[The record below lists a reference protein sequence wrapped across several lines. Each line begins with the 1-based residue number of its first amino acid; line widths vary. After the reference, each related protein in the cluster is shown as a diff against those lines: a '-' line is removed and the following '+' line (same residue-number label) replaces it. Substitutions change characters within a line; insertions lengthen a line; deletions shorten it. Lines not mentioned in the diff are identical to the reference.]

1 MVEHMTSLQIVYFLK
16 AAECMSFSKAAEEL
30 YVSQPSVSRQIKQL
44 EEELGFQLFDR
55 SLKHQ
60 ISLTAAGMVFRDS
73 FMRFAQGYQ
82 QARAAAAEV
91 SRQST
96 LQLRVGISQHWDLT
110 EPLMRFQK
118 QVELRYPQAE
128 VYYEN
133 NSSLQLR
140 RRLEA
145 DQLDV
150 VFCIRTTVQS
160 FDQLEVLDIAQLE
173 TRAFVRKGLLRAGEE
188 PLQVQDF
195 NGRTLLMLPE
205 EEAPMSRQIVQLQ
218 FQARQVAVHP
228 VGLPNRESLF
238 QAVLMGRGFTVGDEW
253 LWEYKDPRVTYLKMQ
268 EPIPVCLVWD
278 KRNQNPLIRLFAE
291 TLLQELGGG
300 RRLD

>member
-1 MVEHMTSLQIVYFLK
+1 MTSLQIIYFLK

-55 SLKHQ
+55 SMKHQ

-73 FMRFAQGYQ
+73 FRRFAQGYQ

-91 SRQST
+91 SRQT
-96 LQLRVGISQHWDLT
+96 NLQLRVGISQHWDIT
-110 EPLMRFQK
+110 DTLMRFQR
-118 QVELRYPQAE
+118 QVELGYPQAE
-128 VYYEN
+128 VYFEN

-140 RRLEA
+140 RRMEA

-150 VFCIRTTVQS
+150 AFCIRTTVQS
-160 FDQLEVLDIAQLE
+160 FDRLEVLDIAQLE
-173 TRAFVRKGLLRAGEE
+173 TRAFVRKGLLRSPEE
-188 PLQVQDF
+188 PLQMSDF
-195 NGRTLLMLPE
+195 NGQTLLLLPE
-205 EEAPMSRQIVQLQ
+205 EEAPMSQQIVQLQ
-218 FQARQVAVHP
+218 FQARQVTVYPVH
-228 VGLPNRESLF
+228 LPNRESVF

-253 LWEYKDPRVTYLKMQ
+253 LWEYRDPRLTYFKMQ
-268 EPIPVCLVWD
+268 ERIPTCVVWD

-291 TLLQELGGG
+291 TVLYDLGGG

>member
-1 MVEHMTSLQIVYFLK
+1 MTSLQIIYFLK

-73 FMRFAQGYQ
+73 FRRFAQGYQ

-91 SRQST
+91 SRQTT
-96 LQLRVGISQHWDLT
+96 LQLRVGISQNWDIT
-110 EPLMRFQK
+110 DSLMRFQK

-128 VYYEN
+128 VYYES

-140 RRLEA
+140 RRMEA

-150 VFCIRTTVQS
+150 AVCIRTTVQS

-173 TRAFVRKGLLRAGEE
+173 TRAFVRKGLLRKAEE
-188 PLQVQDF
+188 PLQMSDF
-195 NGRTLLMLPE
+195 NGQTLLMLPE
-205 EEAPMSRQIVQLQ
+205 EEAPMSQQIVQLQ
-218 FQARQVAVHP
+218 FQAQQVTVHP
-228 VGLPNRESLF
+228 VRLPNRDSLF

-253 LWEYKDPRVTYLKMQ
+253 LWGYGDPRLTYLKMQ
-268 EPIPVCLVWD
+268 EPIPTCVVWD

-291 TLLQELGGG
+291 TMLQDLGGG

>member
-1 MVEHMTSLQIVYFLK
+1 MTSLQITYFLK
-16 AAECMSFSKAAEEL
+16 AAECMSFSRAAEEL

-82 QARAAAAEV
+82 QARAAAEM
-91 SRQST
+91 SRQAT
-96 LQLRVGISQHWDLT
+96 LRLRVGISQHWDLT
-110 EPLMRFQK
+110 DALTHFQE

-140 RRLEA
+140 RRLES

-150 VFCIRTTVQS
+150 VYCIRTTVQS
-160 FDQLEVLDIAQLE
+160 FDQLEVLDIARLE
-173 TRAFVRKGLLRAGEE
+173 TRAFVRKGLLRQPGEA
-188 PLQVQDF
+188 LQVSDF
-195 NGRTLLMLPE
+195 NGQTLLMLPE
-205 EEAPMSRQIVQLQ
+205 EEAPMSQQIVQLQ
-218 FQARQVAVHP
+218 FQANQVTVHP
-228 VGLPNRESLF
+228 VHLPNRESVF

-253 LWEYKDPRVTYLKMQ
+253 LWEYRDPRVTYFKMQ
-268 EPIPVCLVWD
+268 EPIPTCVVWD

-291 TLLQELGGG
+291 TMLWELGGG
-300 RRLD
+300 RKPD

>member
-1 MVEHMTSLQIVYFLK
+1 MTSLQITYFLK
-16 AAECMSFSKAAEEL
+16 VAECMSFSKAAEEL
-30 YVSQPSVSRQIKQL
+30 YVSQPSVSRQVRQL

-55 SLKHQ
+55 TLKHQ

-82 QARAAAAEV
+82 QARAAATEM
-91 SRQST
+91 SRQAT
-96 LQLRVGISQHWDLT
+96 LRLRVGITQNWDVT
-110 EPLMRFQK
+110 EALMRFQE

-150 VFCIRTTVQS
+150 VYCIRTTVQN
-160 FDQLEVLDIAQLE
+160 FDHLEVLDVAEME
-173 TRAFVRKGLLRAGEE
+173 TRAYVRKGLLTPAEQ
-188 PLQVQDF
+188 PLRMSDF
-195 NGRTLLMLPE
+195 HGQTLLMLPE
-205 EEAPMSRQIVQLQ
+205 EEAPMSQQIVQLQ
-218 FQARQVAVHP
+218 FQTHQVTVNP
-228 VGLPNRESLF
+228 VRLPNRESVF
-238 QAVLMGRGFTVGDEW
+238 QAVLMGRGFTVGDQQ
-253 LWEYKDPRVTYLKMQ
+253 LWDYRDPRITYFKMQ

-291 TLLQELGGG
+291 TMLQELGDG

>member
-1 MVEHMTSLQIVYFLK
+1 MTSLQIVYFLK

-30 YVSQPSVSRQIKQL
+30 YVSQASVSRQIKQL

-60 ISLTAAGMVFRDS
+60 FSLTAAGMVFRDS

-91 SRQST
+91 SRQAT

-253 LWEYKDPRVTYLKMQ
+253 LWEYQDPRITYLKMQ
-268 EPIPVCLVWD
+268 ETIPTCLVWD

-291 TLLQELGGG
+291 TMLQELGGG